1 MVHLAD
7 VTKYYGS
14 KRALGPV
21 SFEIDKGDTV
31 GFLGLNGVGKTTLLR
46 ILACGLRPSAGTVE
60 IDGHDV
66 LQSPHEVRKRV
77 GYLPETPPVYG
88 DMTVG
93 DYLAF
98 VGRIKGMSAE
108 AVARRVPEVEE
119 YTRVTEV
126 HDVPARHLSQGYR
139 QRVGVAQ
146 AIVHDPELLILD
158 EPTHDLDPVQIVE
171 MRGMI
176 RTLKDAHT
184 ILISSHILPEISETC
199 DRLLILDDGRIA
211 AQGTEAELG
220 EGLLRVRSM
229 AVTVRVPDGRLP
241 LAAGQTGEADGSHKR
256 KVAAAPLHAVP
267 LPVWGAKL
275 TLAPGAEPKALIG
288 TVIDVRKQD
297 GRTFKARVTG
307 VDAKPSGRRWVAADE
322 HAVYVQRL
330 EASPFDALAAF
341 RAMYPDQSEEW
352 YAQQLAKANASAAEA
367 VIRGVPGVKG
377 VERAADGRA
386 GESGL
391 ATWHVEAEADLRA
404 AVCRALVEAGHDV
417 VGLARAERELERV
430 FVGLVG
436 GADA

>member
-93 DYLAF
+93 DYLNF

-119 YTRVTEV
+119 YARVTDV

-158 EPTHDLDPVQIVE
+158 EPTHDLDPVQIME

-220 EGLLRVRSM
+220 EGLLRARRM
-229 AVTVRVPDGRLP
+229 AVTVR
-241 LAAGQTGEADGSHKR
+241 LAEAEND
-256 KVAAAPLHAVP
+256 AAA
-267 LPVWGAKL
+267 
-275 TLAPGAEPKALIG
+275 
-288 TVIDVRKQD
+288 
-297 GRTFKARVTG
+297 
-307 VDAKPSGRRWVAADE
+307 
-322 HAVYVQRL
+322 
-330 EASPFDALAAF
+330 
-341 RAMYPDQSEEW
+341 
-352 YAQQLAKANASAAEA
+352 A
-367 VIRGVPGVKG
+367 VIRGVPGVTG
-377 VERAADGRA
+377 IERIAPRGAA
-386 GESGL
+386 GETGI

-436 GADA
+436 GAEA